1 MKNLLYVIAGLLVLI
16 WIFLF
21 KPSSGVHLW
30 LAFAALI
37 VFIRIVFDKK
47 LSNEKM
53 KKKLQKLNKQNY
65 INT

>member
-47 LSNEKM
+47 LSKKKNEKEVAE
-53 KKKLQKLNKQNY
+53 
-65 INT
+65 TE

>member
-21 KPSSGVHLW
+21 KPSSAVHLW
-30 LAFAALI
+30 LAIAALI

-47 LSNEKM
+47 LSNKKNEK
-53 KKKLQKLNKQNY
+53 
-65 INT
+65 

>member
-21 KPSSGVHLW
+21 KPSSAVHLW

-47 LSNEKM
+47 LSNKKNEKEVAE
-53 KKKLQKLNKQNY
+53 
-65 INT
+65 TE

>member
-30 LAFAALI
+30 LAFAGLI

-47 LSNEKM
+47 LS
-53 KKKLQKLNKQNY
+53 KKKIKKEVAE
-65 INT
+65 TE